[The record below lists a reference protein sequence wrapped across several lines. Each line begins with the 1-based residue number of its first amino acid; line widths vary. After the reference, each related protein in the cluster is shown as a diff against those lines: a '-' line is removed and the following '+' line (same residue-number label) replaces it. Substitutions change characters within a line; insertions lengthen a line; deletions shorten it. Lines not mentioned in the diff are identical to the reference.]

1 MSVKAINTAL
11 TSSAKNRLGQNEE
24 QKKQQYNPSFQGF
37 NPVVTLMDAIDRGG
51 FAASFI
57 AQDGI
62 GMVAPRIKEGLNRG
76 RETDENGKKKGPLN
90 WEFARKEGLR
100 EILSGPSAFIIPAGI
115 LALVKK
121 YSGTSNNVSMDMIK
135 ALGKNFEE
143 FAAEKTNLDA
153 ITDKA
158 ATKRNFYEKILQN
171 VLDTS
176 TEGKIKPE
184 EIKQLAAEYTNKII
198 EIENAKPK
206 NAFKHLL
213 GRPVANSK
221 QDLTQALTDKFMLL
235 RKQYVSPSANEI
247 VASLKVEGKDAP
259 ISLSFK
265 KLLENMKD
273 FTDDITDSVKTRLK
287 NNAGTDV
294 QDFIQKFTK
303 KRIGSRFITNMSM
316 FLAVVGF
323 YTVIPK
329 LYNLGLKGNPALKG
343 TAAEGEQPAGST
355 KKAEDKAEQK
365 KQQPQ
370 QTSFQGKERF
380 FSKTGDTVMSTGW
393 LKKISDKFEFNGASM
408 SVPAMLTL
416 LFGFCLPP
424 RYIQAQDKYDKEEI
438 LVRDISSFAAILF
451 AAKALARGFSDGFAK
466 LSGLA
471 LTTKPEDHNKSFWH
485 KLKNYFTPASG
496 VNVLTS
502 EEIISKYTNIDK
514 YPGGIKGFFEFL
526 EKNGGNIKKVL
537 MLDKDVKTNAQKIV
551 GKDIKKASITDIK
564 NAFENIQDKKAKD
577 ALEEIYKVFRSKNNK
592 FINYAKTMNSSFGA
606 LSTLALVPLFMMWLA
621 RTCERMTKK
630 RIEQEKA
637 VTAANG
643 SQPAQQSSLQLQ
655 SQPAFAPVTQQLS
668 AAPSM
673 AGFLAK

>member
-1 MSVKAINTAL
+1 
-11 TSSAKNRLGQNEE
+11 
-24 QKKQQYNPSFQGF
+24 
-37 NPVVTLMDAIDRGG
+37 
-51 FAASFI
+51 
-57 AQDGI
+57 
-62 GMVAPRIKEGLNRG
+62 
-76 RETDENGKKKGPLN
+76 
-90 WEFARKEGLR
+90 
-100 EILSGPSAFIIPAGI
+100 
-115 LALVKK
+115 
-121 YSGTSNNVSMDMIK
+121 
-135 ALGKNFEE
+135 
-143 FAAEKTNLDA
+143 
-153 ITDKA
+153 
-158 ATKRNFYEKILQN
+158 
-171 VLDTS
+171 
-176 TEGKIKPE
+176 
-184 EIKQLAAEYTNKII
+184 
-198 EIENAKPK
+198 
-206 NAFKHLL
+206 
-213 GRPVANSK
+213 
-221 QDLTQALTDKFMLL
+221 MLL

>member
-1 MSVKAINTAL
+1 
-11 TSSAKNRLGQNEE
+11 
-24 QKKQQYNPSFQGF
+24 
-37 NPVVTLMDAIDRGG
+37 
-51 FAASFI
+51 
-57 AQDGI
+57 
-62 GMVAPRIKEGLNRG
+62 
-76 RETDENGKKKGPLN
+76 
-90 WEFARKEGLR
+90 
-100 EILSGPSAFIIPAGI
+100 
-115 LALVKK
+115 
-121 YSGTSNNVSMDMIK
+121 
-135 ALGKNFEE
+135 
-143 FAAEKTNLDA
+143 
-153 ITDKA
+153 
-158 ATKRNFYEKILQN
+158 
-171 VLDTS
+171 
-176 TEGKIKPE
+176 
-184 EIKQLAAEYTNKII
+184 
-198 EIENAKPK
+198 
-206 NAFKHLL
+206 
-213 GRPVANSK
+213 
-221 QDLTQALTDKFMLL
+221 
-235 RKQYVSPSANEI
+235 
-247 VASLKVEGKDAP
+247 
-259 ISLSFK
+259 
-265 KLLENMKD
+265 MKD
-273 FTDDITDSVKTRLK
+273 Y
-287 NNAGTDV
+287 
-294 QDFIQKFTK
+294 IQRFTK

-343 TAAEGEQPAGST
+343 TAAEGEQPADNT

-380 FSKTGDTVMSTGW
+380 FSKTGDTVMNTGW

-424 RYIQAQDKYDKEEI
+424 RYFQAQDKYDKEEI

-514 YPGGIKGFFEFL
+514 YPGGINGFFEFL

-537 MLDKDVKTNAQKIV
+537 MLDKDVKANAQKIV
-551 GKDIKKASITDIK
+551 GKDLKTASITEIK
-564 NAFENIQDKKAKD
+564 NAFNNIKDND

-637 VTAANG
+637 VNAANG
-643 SQPAQQSSLQLQ
+643 SQPVQQSSPQPQ
-655 SQPAFAPVTQQLS
+655 PQQPAFAPVTQQLS

>member
-24 QKKQQYNPSFQGF
+24 QKKNQHNPSFQGF

-143 FAAEKTNLDA
+143 FASEKANLDA

-176 TEGKIKPE
+176 TEGKISQE
-184 EIKQLAAEYTNKII
+184 EIKQLATEYTNKII

-221 QDLTQALTDKFMLL
+221 QDLTQALTDNFMLL

-287 NNAGTDV
+287 KDTSTDV
-294 QDFIQKFTK
+294 KDYIQRFTK

-343 TAAEGEQPAGST
+343 TAAEGEQPADNT

-380 FSKTGDTVMSTGW
+380 FSKTGDTVMNTGW

-424 RYIQAQDKYDKEEI
+424 RYFQAQDKYDKEEI

-514 YPGGIKGFFEFL
+514 YPGGINGFFEFL

-537 MLDKDVKTNAQKIV
+537 MLDKDVKANAQKIV
-551 GKDIKKASITDIK
+551 GKDLKTASITEIK
-564 NAFENIQDKKAKD
+564 NAFNNIKDND

-637 VTAANG
+637 VNAANG
-643 SQPAQQSSLQLQ
+643 SQPAQQSSPQPQ
-655 SQPAFAPVTQQLS
+655 PQQPAFAPVTQQLS